1 MSSRHEAK
9 INKKNDEAL
18 ATTSNILKQLN
29 QVSCCQA
36 QRPNQ
41 INQIIKGTFQT
52 EAGATATL
60 TELAD
65 QGEKLNRIE
74 DNLDVVNQDLKEAD
88 KAITSMDGGCLGGLF
103 RQRNFQLKSKSPE
116 KGGSKVSKL
125 RKEGGCNSAPNGPTG
140 YKFCI

>member
-1 MSSRHEAK
+1 MTSRHDAK

-29 QVSCCQA
+29 QVKLSKSL
-36 QRPNQ
+36 
-41 INQIIKGTFQT
+41 NQIIKSILQT

-125 RKEGGCNSAPNGPTG
+125 RKEGVCNSAD
-140 YKFCI
+140 YKFCM